1 MKIFNGQIVQ
11 FEESGGRRC
20 RRSYLLADIR
30 SITWDSSDNTV
41 RVKLVDNE
49 TTDWLPMSEEE
60 HTQLNEAWAKLFCG
74 NQKASGVKSI

>member
-11 FEESGGRRC
+11 FEESGGRRF
-20 RRSYLLADIR
+20 RRSYLLTDIR
-30 SITWDSSDNTV
+30 SITWDPTDNTV
-41 RVKLVDNE
+41 RLKVGDE